1 MGRTAPRY
9 IYAWFGR
16 LQVRQQAIGPRCS
29 RSKDI
34 VPVAATSPSA
44 STRYTAHTGSRAP
57 ITQPPQS
64 QIVCVSLRLLTDPSL
79 IPVAAEKVS
88 DTANGNHTCM
98 SSLAVT
104 SPHPASRFPRHRRVV
119 AARGCVPSARLSSS
133 ERAAA
138 PCRVLKSRCY
148 KIPHTRAIPLYDH
161 ASFLA

>member
-88 DTANGNHTCM
+88 HTANGNHTCM
-98 SSLAVT
+98 SSSAVT
-104 SPHPASRFPRHRRVV
+104 SPRPASRHRRVV
-119 AARGCVPSARLSSS
+119 AARGWCLRPGYHLPS
-133 ERAAA
+133 ERRHLVE
-138 PCRVLKSRCY
+138 CSNQDV
-148 KIPHTRAIPLYDH
+148 TRYRIRGRFHSMITPR
-161 ASFLA
+161 S